1 MSKSKAIIDTSRT
14 VWRWLYSAEDALM
27 MIGISIMTALVF
39 LSIVLRLALGW
50 ASPAWDEIA
59 RYTMIWAVMG
69 GAIVASRRD
78 EHIKMD
84 YLSSILRTEKQRLLL
99 NTIITGITFLFLCV
113 FTVWTFQFI
122 SFSVER
128 SLRSVVT
135 NIPMLPMH
143 LSFFVGVV
151 LSTLHFLIH
160 TIRKSNIL
168 IHYVKAT
175 DR

>member
-1 MSKSKAIIDTSRT
+1 M
-14 VWRWLYSAEDALM
+14 
-27 MIGISIMTALVF
+27 MTALVF
-39 LSIVLRLALGW
+39 LSIVLRLVLGW
-50 ASPAWDEIA
+50 ASPAWDESA
-59 RYTMIWAVMG
+59 RYVTIWMIMA
-69 GAIVASRRD
+69 GAIVTSRQD
-78 EHIKMD
+78 EHITMG
-84 YLSSILRTEKQRLLL
+84 YLSNILRTEKQRLLL
-99 NTIITGITFLFLCV
+99 SVIITGITFLFLCV

-128 SLRSVVT
+128 GLRSVVT

-160 TIRKSNIL
+160 TIRKSHRL
-168 IHYVKAT
+168 INYVKAE